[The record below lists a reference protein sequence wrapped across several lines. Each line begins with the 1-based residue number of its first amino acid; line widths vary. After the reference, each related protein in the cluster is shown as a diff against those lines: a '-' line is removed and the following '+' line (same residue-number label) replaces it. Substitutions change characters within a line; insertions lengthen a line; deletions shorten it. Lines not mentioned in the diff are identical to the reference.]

1 MHPMLKPALR
11 RGWRDRNTVQ
21 FGMTPAQA
29 LTLGPVDTATGSL
42 LELLDGTRGM
52 ELLRE
57 EGRRME
63 LPDGHVDR
71 LVRRLSRAGLLD
83 DSRGGGP
90 AADALRGRPEVLDRL
105 RPDWASL
112 GLTTA
117 GPGDPLRALAA
128 RRSMRVQVRGVGRVG
143 AVVAAL
149 LSAAGVGE
157 VEVRDVGR
165 VEPWD
170 VAPGGLPAEA
180 VGERREEAARRVVRR
195 CAPDRP
201 PRGTARSPLAEDV
214 TGHSLVV
221 LAPRDDVA
229 VHAPDPVTA
238 EPLLASGTPTS
249 MPGWW
254 RAPVWSVHWS
264 FPARRR
270 APAAS
275 RRTGSTGTRR
285 GRGSWPSGARAG
297 SAGWAPATSH
307 WPRPSRG
314 SPPPMRW
321 PSSTDGSRPP
331 RAPAGRSPCR
341 SCTGSRGPSCR
352 IAAVRAG
359 PRTPARTRVR
369 EARRKVRENTPP
381 PTGVAR
387 DNGRARAV
395 EGVAPSGGRGAA
407 GQGPGGRMSDLPRKA
422 VTRTAKLAALPL
434 GFAGRATWG
443 LGKRIVGESAELV
456 GRELQQRTA
465 DQLFKVLGELKGG
478 AMKFGQALSVFESA
492 LPEEVAGPY
501 RAALTKLQE
510 AAPPMPTRTVH
521 AVLEERLG
529 KDWQELF
536 RTFDDKPAAA
546 ASIGQV
552 HRAVWHDGREV
563 AVKVQYPGAGE
574 ALLSDLNQLSRFARL
589 LGPLI
594 PGMDVKPLIT
604 ELKDRVSEE
613 LDYGLEAQAQ
623 RAHAEEFAGDPDVV
637 VPDVVHQCDQVLV
650 TEWIDGT
657 PLSEVIADGTEEQR
671 DRAGQLLARFLFSG
685 PARTGLLHADPHPGN
700 FRLLPGGPGGEDDWR
715 LGVLDFGT
723 VDRLPGG
730 LPSPSARRCG

>member
-1 MHPMLKPALR
+1 
-11 RGWRDRNTVQ
+11 
-21 FGMTPAQA
+21 
-29 LTLGPVDTATGSL
+29 
-42 LELLDGTRGM
+42 
-52 ELLRE
+52 
-57 EGRRME
+57 
-63 LPDGHVDR
+63 
-71 LVRRLSRAGLLD
+71 
-83 DSRGGGP
+83 
-90 AADALRGRPEVLDRL
+90 
-105 RPDWASL
+105 
-112 GLTTA
+112 
-117 GPGDPLRALAA
+117 
-128 RRSMRVQVRGVGRVG
+128 
-143 AVVAAL
+143 
-149 LSAAGVGE
+149 
-157 VEVRDVGR
+157 
-165 VEPWD
+165 
-170 VAPGGLPAEA
+170 
-180 VGERREEAARRVVRR
+180 
-195 CAPDRP
+195 
-201 PRGTARSPLAEDV
+201 
-214 TGHSLVV
+214 
-221 LAPRDDVA
+221 
-229 VHAPDPVTA
+229 
-238 EPLLASGTPTS
+238 
-249 MPGWW
+249 
-254 RAPVWSVHWS
+254 
-264 FPARRR
+264 
-270 APAAS
+270 
-275 RRTGSTGTRR
+275 
-285 GRGSWPSGARAG
+285 
-297 SAGWAPATSH
+297 
-307 WPRPSRG
+307 
-314 SPPPMRW
+314 
-321 PSSTDGSRPP
+321 
-331 RAPAGRSPCR
+331 
-341 SCTGSRGPSCR
+341 
-352 IAAVRAG
+352 
-359 PRTPARTRVR
+359 
-369 EARRKVRENTPP
+369 
-381 PTGVAR
+381 
-387 DNGRARAV
+387 
-395 EGVAPSGGRGAA
+395 
-407 GQGPGGRMSDLPRKA
+407 MSDLPRKA

-521 AVLEERLG
+521 GVLAERLG
-529 KDWQELF
+529 EDWQELF

-589 LGPLI
+589 LGPLV

-623 RAHAEEFAGDPDVV
+623 RTHAEEFAGDPDVV

-730 LPSPSARRCG
+730 LPAPIGEALRMTLDGEAEAVYGMLCAEGFVKESVKLDPDAVLDYLEPIIEPARVEAFTFTRGWMRRQAARIADVRSPAHQLAKQLNLPPAYLLIHRVTLSTIGVLCQLGATVRLRGELEDWLPEFVPGEPGEEEEAAQA